1 MTNFMESLKNEA
13 LNEEYNV
20 AYSENGARGFA
31 TTGKSLLDF
40 SFHLS
45 NFRAANELKIQ
56 NEFEKAWLEMPEY
69 ALKYLFYAGD
79 IREGMGERKVFKTCL
94 KHLANNY
101 PEKIKNI
108 IDLIPEY
115 TRWDYVLTLLFTP
128 YKDQVVNMIRD
139 QINEDYRRM
148 EENKPISLCAKWLP
162 SINATSYETKA
173 KAKFLCKEL
182 GLTHK
187 KYRQTLSE
195 LRRYLKVTETFMT
208 SNRWSEIDYNICT
221 SKNNLLYNPAFLRH
235 DEERRRAYLAAV
247 AKKDG
252 SANMNAGVNFL
263 YEIVNKYM
271 SNNGW
276 GWSAHVGS
284 YNQNL
289 ELMWDELLTKIPDE
303 LGDMIVVSDGSGSM
317 MSNKL
322 PNSKASCLDVALSFA
337 IATASK
343 LKGPYKDKFITFSE
357 RPQFV
362 DLSGKKTLR
371 DKLAYATQFNEVAN
385 TNIEKVFDLLLST
398 ATKNKL
404 SQNEIPKSILVVSD
418 MQFDE
423 GTTRTRKT
431 LFREIAEKWAD
442 AGYVLPK
449 LIFLNCSSRYND
461 SSKFIPCTQNEM
473 GVTLLSG
480 FSSAIYNMICNN
492 EADPWLCL
500 KKELDKPRYEAIT
513 LSE

>member
-1 MTNFMESLKNEA
+1 
-13 LNEEYNV
+13 
-20 AYSENGARGFA
+20 
-31 TTGKSLLDF
+31 
-40 SFHLS
+40 
-45 NFRAANELKIQ
+45 
-56 NEFEKAWLEMPEY
+56 MPEY

-94 KHLANNY
+94 KYLANNY
-101 PEKIKNI
+101 PEKVKNI

-115 TRWDYVLTLLFTP
+115 TRWDYVLELLYTP
-128 YKDQVVNMIRD
+128 YKDKVVNMIKD
-139 QINEDYRRM
+139 QINEDYRNM
-148 EENKPISLCAKWLP
+148 NENKPVSLCAKWLP
-162 SINATSYETKA
+162 SINASSYKTKE
-173 KAKFLCKEL
+173 KANFLCKEL
-182 GLTHK
+182 NLSHK
-187 KYRQTLSE
+187 KYRQTLSA
-195 LRRYLKVTETFMT
+195 LRKYLRVTETFMC
-208 SNRWSEIDYNICT
+208 SNRWSEIDYNKCT

-247 AKKDG
+247 SKKDG

-271 SNNGW
+271 NSNGW
-276 GWSAHVGS
+276 SWSARVGS

-289 ELMWDELLTKIPDE
+289 ELMWDELMEKIPED

-317 MSNKL
+317 ISNKL

-371 DKLAYATQFNEVAN
+371 DKLAYAVKFDEVAN
-385 TNIEKVFDLLLST
+385 TNIEKVFELLLST
-398 ATKNKL
+398 AKNNNL
-404 SQNEIPKSILVVSD
+404 SQNEIPKSILIVSD

-423 GTTRTRKT
+423 GTTRKRKS
-431 LFREIAEKWAD
+431 LFTDIADKWAE

-500 KKELDKPRYEAIT
+500 KKELDKSRYEPIT

>member
-1 MTNFMESLKNEA
+1 MSNFMENLKNEA

-20 AYSENGARGFA
+20 AYSENGARGLA

-45 NFRAANELKIQ
+45 NFRSANEIKIQ
-56 NEFEKAWLEMPEY
+56 NEFEKAWLEVPEY

-94 KHLANNY
+94 KYLANNY

-108 IDLIPEY
+108 INLIPEY
-115 TRWDYVLTLLFTP
+115 TRWDYILVLLYTP
-128 YKDQVVNMIRD
+128 YKDYVIKMIKD

-148 EENKPISLCAKWLP
+148 NENKPISLCAKWLP
-162 SINATSYETKA
+162 SVNASSYKTREKA
-173 KAKFLCKEL
+173 IFLCKEL
-182 GLTHK
+182 GLTYK
-187 KYRQTLSE
+187 KYRQTLSA
-195 LRRYLKVTETFMT
+195 LRNYLRVTETLMC
-208 SNRWSEIDYNICT
+208 SNKWEEIDYNKCT
-221 SKNNLLYNPAFLRH
+221 SKNNLLYNPAFLKH

-271 SNNGW
+271 SSNGW
-276 GWSAHVGS
+276 GWSIHVGS

-289 ELMWDELLTKIPDE
+289 ELMWDELMKKIPDE

-362 DLSGKKTLR
+362 NLSGKKTLR

>member
-1 MTNFMESLKNEA
+1 MANFMESLRNEA

-56 NEFEKAWLEMPEY
+56 NEFEKAWLEIPEY

-94 KHLANNY
+94 KYLANNY

-162 SINATSYETKA
+162 SINATSYETRA

-187 KYRQTLSE
+187 KYRQTLSA
-195 LRRYLKVTETFMT
+195 LRRHLKVTETFMCA
-208 SNRWSEIDYNICT
+208 NNWSEIDYNKCT

-271 SNNGW
+271 TNTW
-276 GWSAHVGS
+276 GWSARVGS
-284 YNQNL
+284 FNQNL
-289 ELMWDELLTKIPDE
+289 ELMWDELMTKIPDE

-317 MSNKL
+317 ISNKL

-371 DKLAYATQFNEVAN
+371 DKLAYAENFNEVAN
-385 TNIEKVFDLLLST
+385 TNIEKVFELLLTT

>member
-20 AYSENGARGFA
+20 AYSENGARGYA

-56 NEFEKAWLEMPEY
+56 NEFEKAWLEMPDY

-94 KHLANNY
+94 RYLANVY
-101 PEKIKNI
+101 PEKINNVI
-108 IDLIPEY
+108 NLIPEY
-115 TRWDYVLTLLFTP
+115 TRWDYVLELLNTP
-128 YKDQVVNMIRD
+128 YKEYVVTMIKD

-148 EENKPISLCAKWLP
+148 NENKPISLCAKWLP
-162 SINATSYETKA
+162 SVNASSYKTREKA
-173 KAKFLCKEL
+173 IFLCKEL

-187 KYRQTLSE
+187 KYRQTLSA

-208 SNRWSEIDYNICT
+208 SNRWSEIDYNNCT

-276 GWSAHVGS
+276 SWSARVGS

-289 ELMWDELLTKIPDE
+289 ELMWDELMKKIPED

-317 MSNKL
+317 ISNKL

-492 EADPWLCL
+492 EADPWICL
-500 KKELDKPRYEAIT
+500 KKELDKPRYEAVT